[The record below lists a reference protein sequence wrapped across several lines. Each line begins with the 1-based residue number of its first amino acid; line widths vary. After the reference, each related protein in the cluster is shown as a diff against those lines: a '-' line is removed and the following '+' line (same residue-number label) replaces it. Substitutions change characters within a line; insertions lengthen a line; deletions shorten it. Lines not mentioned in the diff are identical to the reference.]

1 MNDAYDAIVIGA
13 GHNGLVAAAYLAR
26 AGLRVLVLE
35 RRELV
40 GGAVVSEEVFP
51 GFTFDTAAHHIGWL
65 HPAVVRDL
73 RLERR
78 GLELMPCDP
87 TVFAPTLDGGQL
99 LLWRQPKDSV
109 EAIRQHSKADAD
121 RWPAFT
127 ALVTE
132 GAAFLESLYRQPP
145 PDVLSRKTSDL
156 WKLLR
161 VRRRLR
167 RLGRREMMEV
177 LRLLPMTVR
186 ELLDEWFETDLLKGV
201 LGAAGITGI
210 FQGPMAAGT
219 TYLFLH
225 HHVGIRDGALRGAA
239 RVRGGVGNLTKAL
252 EAAARAHGAE
262 IKTNTRVERVV
273 IKDGRATG
281 VALVSGEEIAATR
294 VVSGADPRRT
304 FLDLVDPVHLDPSFL
319 RAVRNIKYRGGVA
332 RVNLALGELP
342 NFSSA
347 PGEESVLR
355 GLISISPSI
364 AYLERAYDD
373 AKHGDLSHEP
383 YLEALIPSL
392 ADPGLAPP
400 GKHIMSVLVQYAP
413 YHLRDGVW
421 DEAKRETLGD
431 RVVETLTRY
440 APNIESAILH
450 RQVLTPL
457 DLEATLGLTEGNI
470 YHGEMTLDQI
480 LFLRP
485 VPGWSRYRTPI
496 SGLYLCGAGA
506 HPGGGVTGAP
516 GYHASRQVLKG

>member
-304 FLDLVDPVHLDPSFL
+304 FLD
-319 RAVRNIKYRGGVA
+319 
-332 RVNLALGELP
+332 
-342 NFSSA
+342 
-347 PGEESVLR
+347 
-355 GLISISPSI
+355 
-364 AYLERAYDD
+364 
-373 AKHGDLSHEP
+373 
-383 YLEALIPSL
+383 
-392 ADPGLAPP
+392 
-400 GKHIMSVLVQYAP
+400 
-413 YHLRDGVW
+413 
-421 DEAKRETLGD
+421 
-431 RVVETLTRY
+431 
-440 APNIESAILH
+440 
-450 RQVLTPL
+450 
-457 DLEATLGLTEGNI
+457 
-470 YHGEMTLDQI
+470 
-480 LFLRP
+480 
-485 VPGWSRYRTPI
+485 
-496 SGLYLCGAGA
+496 
-506 HPGGGVTGAP
+506 
-516 GYHASRQVLKG
+516 